1 MGDIGAARSGRR
13 PSPIVGKKCLWW
25 KELLETLRGVAD
37 SSRPEIAVFIT
48 LFEWLTMLGC
58 FYFSNILEFIGYVHL
73 VYAWCTWGIQ
83 FL

>member
-1 MGDIGAARSGRR
+1 MGDIGTARSGRR

-48 LFEWLTMLGC
+48 LFE
-58 FYFSNILEFIGYVHL
+58 
-73 VYAWCTWGIQ
+73 
-83 FL
+83 